1 MALGWLKRLVG
12 GGGDEGG
19 LKPPRFPAEDYNGYA
34 ITPDPTRKEG
44 GWLTSGLIVK
54 ETAEG
59 RKEHRFIR
67 ADTHASEDEAARFS
81 ITKAKQIIDQQG
93 ERLFSEG

>member
-1 MALGWLKRLVG
+1 MALGWLRRFLG
-12 GGGDEGG
+12 GGGDDDGT
-19 LKPPRFPAEDYNGYA
+19 KPPRFSAETYNGYA
-34 ITPDPTRKEG
+34 ITPDPIRKEG

-67 ADTHASEDEAARFS
+67 ADTHTSEDEAARFS

-93 ERLFSEG
+93 ERLFSGG